1 MSFIDLEVH
10 ADQLNRLQLDLMATD
25 AEVRKAFGSTLNKMA
40 RWLKSQSARG
50 LSKELDI
57 KQKALRR
64 RLKSFRVRSKGGQSE
79 VTVFYG
85 LDPIDYMDLTPR
97 QTSSG
102 VSAGK
107 RRVPGAFIASVQ
119 GGNRKVL
126 KRKGAKRLPIEK
138 QTVPISDKADAW
150 IEDRLMGTEA
160 FDAEFLKIFERELQW
175 QTQKRK

>member
-10 ADQLNRLQLDLMATD
+10 ADRLNQLQLDLMATD
-25 AEVRKAFGSTLNKMA
+25 TEVRKAFRSTLNKMA
-40 RWLKSQSARG
+40 RWLKTRSARG

-97 QTSSG
+97 QTSRG

-107 RRVPGAFIASVQ
+107 RRVPGAFIAS
-119 GGNRKVL
+119 GRGDARKVF
-126 KRKGAKRLPIEK
+126 KRKGKARLPIEK
-138 QTVPISDKADAW
+138 QTVPIRDKADAW
-150 IEDRLMGTEA
+150 IEDQLLGTEA